1 MNKSSRAI
9 YNPVQQDTAIF
20 IQTVQE
26 TNGAYSL
33 IEVEVAPG
41 GGVDRHYHK
50 TYTETFTCLEGELQ
64 VQLGKQVLTL
74 QPGDAP
80 VTVEKNVLH
89 RFVNNSN
96 RPCRFRVRISPGSRG
111 FEECLQI
118 AYGLARDG
126 KTDKTGTP
134 RKIDHLGVLLA
145 LGEMKLPGWQ
155 GLFESVLLWIG
166 KRADKKGVT
175 ALLRKEYVKI

>member
-1 MNKSSRAI
+1 M
-9 YNPVQQDTAIF
+9 
-20 IQTVQE
+20 
-26 TNGAYSL
+26 
-33 IEVEVAPG
+33 
-41 GGVDRHYHK
+41 
-50 TYTETFTCLEGELQ
+50 
-64 VQLGKQVLTL
+64 
-74 QPGDAP
+74 
-80 VTVEKNVLH
+80 KNA
-89 RFVNNSN
+89 FK
-96 RPCRFRVRISPGSRG
+96 
-111 FEECLQI
+111 I

-175 ALLRKEYVKI
+175 ALLRKEYVKNIVCCLADAQPQNINQKTLKIDSCFKT